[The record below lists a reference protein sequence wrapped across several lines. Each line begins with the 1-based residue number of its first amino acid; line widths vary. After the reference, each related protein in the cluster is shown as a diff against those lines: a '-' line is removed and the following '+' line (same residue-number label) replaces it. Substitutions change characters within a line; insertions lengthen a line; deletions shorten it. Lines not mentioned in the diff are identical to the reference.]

1 MQCRGQ
7 LVVVVVVVG
16 GGWDAVALNGGGWG
30 PMDEAALDVVAG
42 VGLSDGDLYPVYAGA
57 VAGALSKGDWNGAVI
72 VGSYVGGG
80 GICGGV
86 VRAFAT
92 GVGVGVGVGDCE
104 LREED
109 AVGVWI
115 GSGGMCGRF

>member
-1 MQCRGQ
+1 M
-7 LVVVVVVVG
+7 
-16 GGWDAVALNGGGWG
+16 
-30 PMDEAALDVVAG
+30 
-42 VGLSDGDLYPVYAGA
+42 
-57 VAGALSKGDWNGAVI
+57 I

-92 GVGVGVGVGDCE
+92 GVGGDVRDCE
-104 LREED
+104 LCEED

>member
-1 MQCRGQ
+1 M
-7 LVVVVVVVG
+7 
-16 GGWDAVALNGGGWG
+16 
-30 PMDEAALDVVAG
+30 
-42 VGLSDGDLYPVYAGA
+42 
-57 VAGALSKGDWNGAVI
+57 I

-92 GVGVGVGVGDCE
+92 DVGVDVGDCE
-104 LREED
+104 LCEED